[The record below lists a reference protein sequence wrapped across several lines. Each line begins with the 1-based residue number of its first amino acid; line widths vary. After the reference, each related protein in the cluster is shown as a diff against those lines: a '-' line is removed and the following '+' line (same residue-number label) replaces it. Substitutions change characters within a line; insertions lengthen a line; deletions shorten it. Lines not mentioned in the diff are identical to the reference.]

1 MAVYLKKKKKI
12 LTSWSL
18 ISTGRRPKKQTYKEN
33 YIISEHDRCNGEKL
47 SRKGKK
53 KTKGESE
60 IAILSKL
67 VSKGL
72 IRR

>member
-1 MAVYLKKKKKI
+1 MIGAMEK
-12 LTSWSL
+12 
-18 ISTGRRPKKQTYKEN
+18 
-33 YIISEHDRCNGEKL
+33 KL